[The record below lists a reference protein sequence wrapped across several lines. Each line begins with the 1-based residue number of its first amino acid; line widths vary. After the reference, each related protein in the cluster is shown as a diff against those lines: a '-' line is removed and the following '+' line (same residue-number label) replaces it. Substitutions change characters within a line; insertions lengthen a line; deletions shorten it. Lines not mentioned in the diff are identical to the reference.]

1 LISLLNKKGNDLK
14 LFHSEPSVMMITLL
28 IKINLEKINIYLDI
42 KKMKIGIIL
51 KLLDFG
57 VKIFYGIKQLFLILL
72 KILKT
77 NSKLTLLI
85 KYLNDDM

>member
-1 LISLLNKKGNDLK
+1 
-14 LFHSEPSVMMITLL
+14 MITLL